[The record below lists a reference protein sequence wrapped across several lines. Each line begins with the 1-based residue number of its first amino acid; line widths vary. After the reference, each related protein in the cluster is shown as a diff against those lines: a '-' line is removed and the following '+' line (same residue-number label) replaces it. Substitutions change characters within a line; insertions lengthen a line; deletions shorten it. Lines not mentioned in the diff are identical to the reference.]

1 MMLPIRVLYLLWAG
15 DLGGAERHVYDLVM
29 ALPPDRFAPTVCF
42 LSRGNTYGELLARA
56 GVPFVEMRLRRGYDF
71 LGVIRFAVW
80 LRKNR
85 FDVVHDHISTPWARV
100 AVGLSMPRPAI
111 VYTEHNGALLLTA
124 NAFRRFW
131 TRWSAQYTDRFV
143 TVSQGTKALLSK
155 MGVESER
162 IEVIHNFVDSS
173 RFRPLL
179 ISRACEVRRSLGF
192 PDQSR
197 LLIAIG
203 HLDAN
208 KGFDRLILVLRSL
221 LTESAN
227 VHLLIIGEGV
237 LRVKLESEIANLRL
251 QDRVH
256 LLGHR
261 SDIPD
266 LLGAADVFV
275 MSSHFESFG
284 IVAAEAMMAGKPVVA
299 PRIPGLNEVVESG
312 KTGFLVEPDRLET
325 EFPEAVA
332 RLLDN
337 PELRIQMGQAGRQR
351 ALALFERERIVRR
364 IIDVYEKML
373 NEKVT
378 V

>member
-1 MMLPIRVLYLLWAG
+1 
-15 DLGGAERHVYDLVM
+15 
-29 ALPPDRFAPTVCF
+29 
-42 LSRGNTYGELLARA
+42 
-56 GVPFVEMRLRRGYDF
+56 
-71 LGVIRFAVW
+71 
-80 LRKNR
+80 
-85 FDVVHDHISTPWARV
+85 
-100 AVGLSMPRPAI
+100 
-111 VYTEHNGALLLTA
+111 
-124 NAFRRFW
+124 
-131 TRWSAQYTDRFV
+131 
-143 TVSQGTKALLSK
+143 
-155 MGVESER
+155 
-162 IEVIHNFVDSS
+162 
-173 RFRPLL
+173 
-179 ISRACEVRRSLGF
+179 VRRSLGF